1 MESHHGEEGIMSV
14 VVFLA
19 PLGVSFQKKKVLR
32 HKINLSLSRALGL
45 DPYDSAESKPNL
57 VRICPQ
63 EIANE
68 ARVRHVSGASDAF
81 DLHCVTQKV
90 K

>member
-1 MESHHGEEGIMSV
+1 MSL

-19 PLGVSFQKKKVLR
+19 PLGVSYGKKRLLR
-32 HKINLSLSRALGL
+32 HKINLSLSWALGL
-45 DPYDSAESKPNL
+45 DPYDSAKSKPNL

-63 EIANE
+63 EIANK

-81 DLHCVTQKV
+81 DLHRVTESEMMKGP
-90 K
+90 

>member
-1 MESHHGEEGIMSV
+1 MEKRALCLLWYFWHLSES
-14 VVFLA
+14 L
-19 PLGVSFQKKKVLR
+19 SKKKVHR
-32 HKINLSLSRALGL
+32 HKITLSLSRALGV